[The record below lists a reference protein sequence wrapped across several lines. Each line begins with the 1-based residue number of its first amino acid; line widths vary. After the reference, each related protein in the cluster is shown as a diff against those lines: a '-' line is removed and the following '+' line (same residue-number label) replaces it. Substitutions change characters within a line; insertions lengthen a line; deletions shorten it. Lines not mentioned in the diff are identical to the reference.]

1 MPSLVGFMS
10 RIGKYPVNV
19 DDKVQVSVAGQTVTI
34 KGPKSTLKYD
44 LDSRVTAKV
53 DGKKV
58 VLSRADD
65 SKEAKSLH
73 GLYKVLI
80 QNAVSGLTAGF
91 SKSLELHG
99 VGYRANVAGKKLE
112 LSLGYSHPIFFD
124 IPEGIEIKV
133 DKQTTV
139 VVTGADKALVGQV
152 AAKIRSFRPPEPYL
166 GKGVRYAGEH
176 IRRKAGKSAG
186 K

>member
-1 MPSLVGFMS
+1 MS
-10 RIGKYPVNV
+10 RIGKYPINF
-19 DDKVQVSVAGQTVTI
+19 DDKSNVTIAGQVVTV
-34 KGPKSTLKYD
+34 KGAKASLKYE
-44 LDSRVTAKV
+44 LDSRITAKL

-58 VLSRADD
+58 VLTRADD
-65 SKEAKSLH
+65 SKESKSLH

-80 QNAVSGLTAGF
+80 QNAVTGVGAGF
-91 SKSLELHG
+91 TKSLEMHG
-99 VGYRANVAGKKLE
+99 VGYRANVQGKKLE
-112 LSLGYSHPIFFD
+112 LALGFSHPIIFD
-124 IPEGIEIKV
+124 IPEGIEIKI

-139 VVTGADKALVGQV
+139 IITGADKAQVGQV

-166 GKGVRYAGEH
+166 GKGVRYVGEH

>member
-1 MPSLVGFMS
+1 MS
-10 RIGKYPVNV
+10 RIGKYPVNF
-19 DDKVQVSVAGQTVTI
+19 DDKTQVSVVGGLVTV
-34 KGPKSTLKYD
+34 KGAKTTLKYE
-44 LDSRVTAKV
+44 LDSRITAKV
-53 DGKKV
+53 EAKKV
-58 VLSRADD
+58 VLTRADD
-65 SKEAKSLH
+65 TRESKSLH

-80 QNAVSGLTAGF
+80 QNAVNGVSQGF
-91 SKSLELHG
+91 AKGLELHG

-112 LSLGYSHPIFFD
+112 LSLGFSHPIHFD

-139 VVTGADKALVGQV
+139 TVNGADKALVGQV